1 MTIPHDYARCHG
13 KYDNIDHHSYEGNE
27 MTTDEIMILAEEYA
41 DASVGDYLYGGGTSS
56 HLHNKLRTAIE
67 ELAADARR
75 YQWIKAQKALS
86 LTTDGSIWTRDGIQF
101 QASHYMATNGT
112 QWGAYETLDQLI
124 DAAMKE
130 QI

>member
-1 MTIPHDYARCHG
+1 MNTV
-13 KYDNIDHHSYEGNE
+13 N
-27 MTTDEIMILAEEYA
+27 EIMELADRYA
-41 DASVGDYLYGGGTSS
+41 YAAVRDYLSGEGEAS
-56 HLHNKLRTAIE
+56 HHYDKLRTAIE
-67 ELAADARR
+67 ELAADAAR

-124 DAAMKE
+124 DAAMEKQHE
-130 QI
+130 T